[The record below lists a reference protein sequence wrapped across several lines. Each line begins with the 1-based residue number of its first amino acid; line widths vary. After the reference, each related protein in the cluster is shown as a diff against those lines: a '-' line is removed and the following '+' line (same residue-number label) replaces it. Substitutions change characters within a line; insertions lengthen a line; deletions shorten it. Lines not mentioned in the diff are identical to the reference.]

1 MEPGNTLSSPQGPAV
16 WFAGDCR
23 YDRGSRLGASRG
35 SALKNHHS
43 AVIVALALSAGCTSD
58 QSVNY
63 EQEVDRIFAA
73 YEGEQTPGAVVR
85 VIRDGQP
92 VLTRNY
98 GMANIEERIPV
109 TAETNFRLASLSKQ
123 FTAMCVLM
131 LVDRGELDLDA
142 SLTDI
147 FPDFPEYGGGITITH
162 LLQHTSG
169 LLDYEPFVP
178 EDSPVQVTDAGVLD
192 LMRRQDRTDFEPGSE
207 HRYSNSGYAVLAMM
221 VEQVSGQTYPEFL
234 KRNIFEPLG
243 MRHTVAHKEGVS
255 TVTARAFGYHVTDDG
270 VEFSDQSPWSAVLG
284 DGGIY
289 TSVVDLSLWDAALYA
304 GDLVSAEL
312 KRQAFTPF
320 LEDYGFGWRID
331 EYRGHLRMHHSG
343 STVGFRNFIQ
353 RFPDDRLTVIVLSNR
368 RHPEV
373 DPLAEKVADL
383 FLE

>member
-1 MEPGNTLSSPQGPAV
+1 
-16 WFAGDCR
+16 
-23 YDRGSRLGASRG
+23 
-35 SALKNHHS
+35 LKNRHF
-43 AVIVALALSAGCTSD
+43 ALIVAAALSAGCTAG

-63 EQEVDRIFAA
+63 EEEVDRIFAA

-85 VIRDGQP
+85 VIRDGRP
-92 VLTRNY
+92 VLTQSY
-98 GMANIEERIPV
+98 GMASIEERIPV

-123 FTAMCVLM
+123 FTAMCILM
-131 LVDRGELDLDA
+131 LVDRGELRLDA
-142 SLTDI
+142 SLTEI
-147 FPDFPEYGGGITITH
+147 FPDFPAYGSGITITQ

-178 EDSPVQVTDAGVLD
+178 EDSPVQVSDAGVLE
-192 LMRRQDRTDFEPGSE
+192 LMRQQDRTDFEPGSE
-207 HRYSNSGYAVLAMM
+207 HRYSNSGYAVLAMI
-221 VEQVSGQTYPEFL
+221 VEYISGQTYPEFL
-234 KRNIFEPLG
+234 KQNIFEPLG
-243 MRHTVAHKEGVS
+243 MRNTVAHQDGVS
-255 TVTARAFGYHVTDDG
+255 TVATRAFGYHVTDEG

-289 TSVVDLSLWDAALYA
+289 TSVVDLSLWDAALY
-304 GDLVSAEL
+304 GDDLISADL

-331 EYRGHLRMHHSG
+331 EYGGRLRMHHSG

-368 RHPEV
+368 RDPEV

-383 FLE
+383 FLQ